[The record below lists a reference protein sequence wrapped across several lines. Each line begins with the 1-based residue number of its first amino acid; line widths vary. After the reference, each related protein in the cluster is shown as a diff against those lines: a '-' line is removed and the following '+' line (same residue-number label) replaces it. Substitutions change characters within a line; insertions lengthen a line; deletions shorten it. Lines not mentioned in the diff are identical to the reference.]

1 MGIEHWSDLINAQFP
16 ILNSHPNGKVTQIR
30 PLEGPGNN
38 VLEGTC
44 TVCHNLDRVTSK
56 QYDKDEWEGIVQSMR
71 DKGAELSDDDATVLV
86 EYLVKNFGKT
96 RQ

>member
-1 MGIEHWSDLINAQFP
+1 MVVLLGQVQLPEGL
-16 ILNSHPNGKVTQIR
+16 GKNI
-30 PLEGPGNN
+30 
-38 VLEGTC
+38 LEGTC

-56 QYDKDEWEGIVQSMR
+56 QYDKDEGEGIVQRMR

-96 RQ
+96 QQ